1 MLLLTTP
8 TPSAIPCG
16 GVPLL
21 LSSSPSG
28 LSQADLAAIA
38 AAGWAEVLEGTLT
51 AAQIQRIKLAAL
63 AGKRQGLGTA
73 TEAYLAQDGVTPRV
87 TFTPSDAAGNGTT
100 VVDGA

>member
-8 TPSAIPCG
+8 TPSVIPCG

-38 AAGWAEVLEGTLT
+38 AAVWAEILSGSSAADRLVGMATAILA
-51 AAQIQRIKLAAL
+51 AAQAAPIH
-63 AGKRQGLGTA
+63 A
-73 TEAYLAQDGVTPRV
+73 
-87 TFTPSDAAGNGTT
+87 N
-100 VVDGA
+100 VVDGQTDIADAVWSKTLP